1 MQSHNAYHDPSYS
14 SPAAYNN
21 GGAATLAGSA
31 EPYIHPT
38 IPLGLPHVVQFV
50 EASIHHLP
58 MSVRFVGD
66 RLSRYANAKGE
77 VSMAASFL
85 CRITGLGS
93 RNTADHHLRLIES
106 LGVLEK
112 KPGQG
117 GMDRKS
123 NTYVFQ
129 GEDRNWKPLPTERPG
144 TDPWVALA
152 RSRREN
158 EALRGEIEELQAELA
173 RLMNGATIA
182 HPGVTDGDGVP
193 HPEQSSHSYETAGPV
208 RSSEESGAIAHS
220 ELSNGP
226 ETAPPQEASH
236 SYETAG
242 PVRSSEESGA
252 IAHSE
257 LSNGPET
264 APSQDASHSYET
276 AGPVRSSEESG
287 AIAHSE
293 LSNGPDTIP
302 PQEASHSY
310 ETAGPVRSSE
320 ESGPIAHSELSNGP
334 ETAPTQDA
342 SHSYETADPGGSPRE
357 SGPIAH
363 SELSNGPETAPTQEA
378 SHSYET
384 ADPGG
389 SPGESGAIAHSELS
403 NGPDTGQEYLSR
415 RGRVEAL
422 VMEHRGYYDRRFRGG
437 VLSAVHHFSLNS
449 ENEDDLLRQ
458 VNVLRAGQEPGPS
471 GAGAAQGPGKS
482 TPPRGTT
489 DGIRPQGGGVLPGL
503 RQPLH
508 HVQRGGTVPRLHRPP
523 AAGE

>member
-21 GGAATLAGSA
+21 GAAAALAGSA

-58 MSVRFVGD
+58 MSVRFVAD

-117 GMDRKS
+117 GKDRKS

-182 HPGVTDGDGVP
+182 HPELSNGLETAPPQDA
-193 HPEQSSHSYETAGPV
+193 SHSYETSDSGGSP
-208 RSSEESGAIAHS
+208 EESGPIAHP

-226 ETAPPQEASH
+226 ETA
-236 SYETAG
+236 
-242 PVRSSEESGA
+242 
-252 IAHSE
+252 
-257 LSNGPET
+257 
-264 APSQDASHSYET
+264 
-276 AGPVRSSEESG
+276 
-287 AIAHSE
+287 
-293 LSNGPDTIP
+293 P

-334 ETAPTQDA
+334 DTIP
-342 SHSYETADPGGSPRE
+342 P
-357 SGPIAH
+357 
-363 SELSNGPETAPTQEA
+363 QEA

-389 SPGESGAIAHSELS
+389 SPGESEAIAHPELS

-471 GAGAAQGPGKS
+471 GAGAAQGAERA
-482 TPPRGTT
+482 PPREEPLTESGRREVEYCPDCGSPYTT
-489 DGIRPQGGGVLPGL
+489 FN
-503 RQPLH
+503 
-508 HVQRGGTVPRLHRPP
+508 
-523 AAGE
+523 GEERCPDCTGRRRRESEA

>member
-1 MQSHNAYHDPSYS
+1 MQSHNAYPDPSYS

-21 GGAATLAGSA
+21 GAAAALAGSA

-117 GMDRKS
+117 GKDRKS

-182 HPGVTDGDGVP
+182 HPGVTDGGGVP

-226 ETAPPQEASH
+226 ETIPP
-236 SYETAG
+236 
-242 PVRSSEESGA
+242 
-252 IAHSE
+252 
-257 LSNGPET
+257 
-264 APSQDASHSYET
+264 QDASHSYET
-276 AGPVRSSEESG
+276 AGPGGSPGESG
-287 AIAHSE
+287 A
-293 LSNGPDTIP
+293 
-302 PQEASHSY
+302 
-310 ETAGPVRSSE
+310 
-320 ESGPIAHSELSNGP
+320 IAHSELSNGP

-342 SHSYETADPGGSPRE
+342 SHSYENEDSGSSPGE
-357 SGPIAH
+357 YGPIAH
-363 SELSNGPETAPTQEA
+363 LELSNGPDTIPPQET

-384 ADPGG
+384 AGPGG
-389 SPGESGAIAHSELS
+389 SPGESEAIAHSELS

-449 ENEDDLLRQ
+449 ENEGDLLRQ
-458 VNVLRAGQEPGPS
+458 VNVLRAGQEPGSS
-471 GAGAAQGPGKS
+471 GAGAAQGAERA
-482 TPPRGTT
+482 PPREEPLTESGRREVEYCPDCGSPYTT
-489 DGIRPQGGGVLPGL
+489 FNGEERCPDCTGL
-503 RQPLH
+503 R
-508 HVQRGGTVPRLHRPP
+508 RRESE
-523 AAGE
+523 A

>member
-21 GGAATLAGSA
+21 GAAATLAGSS

-106 LGVLEK
+106 LGVMEK
-112 KPGQG
+112 RPGKG

-129 GEDRNWKPLPTERPG
+129 GADRSWKPLPTERPG

-182 HPGVTDGDGVP
+182 HPGVTDGGGVP

-226 ETAPPQEASH
+226 ETAP
-236 SYETAG
+236 T
-242 PVRSSEESGA
+242 
-252 IAHSE
+252 
-257 LSNGPET
+257 
-264 APSQDASHSYET
+264 QDASHSYET
-276 AGPVRSSEESG
+276 ADPVRSSEESG

-320 ESGPIAHSELSNGP
+320 ESGAIAHSELSNGP
-334 ETAPTQDA
+334 ETIPPQEA
-342 SHSYETADPGGSPRE
+342 SRSYETADPVRSSEE
-357 SGPIAH
+357 SGAIAH
-363 SELSNGPETAPTQEA
+363 SELSNGPETAPTQET

-384 ADPGG
+384 SDPGG
-389 SPGESGAIAHSELS
+389 SPGESGAIGHSELS

-415 RGRVEAL
+415 RDRVEAL
-422 VMEHRGYYDRRFRGG
+422 VMERRGYYDRRFRGG

-458 VNVLRAGQEPGPS
+458 VNVLRAGQEPSPS
-471 GAGAAQGPGKS
+471 GAGAAQDPERA
-482 TPPRGTT
+482 PPREEPLTESGRREVEYCPDCGSPYTT
-489 DGIRPQGGGVLPGL
+489 FN
-503 RQPLH
+503 
-508 HVQRGGTVPRLHRPP
+508 
-523 AAGE
+523 GEERCPDCTGRRRRESEA

>member
-1 MQSHNAYHDPSYS
+1 MQSHNAYPDPSYS

-21 GGAATLAGSA
+21 GAAATLAGSA

-129 GEDRNWKPLPTERPG
+129 GADRNWKPLPTERPG

-173 RLMNGATIA
+173 RLMNGAPIA

-193 HPEQSSHSYETAGPV
+193 HPEQSSHSDETAGPV
-208 RSSEESGAIAHS
+208 RSSEESGSIAHS

-236 SYETAG
+236 SDETA
-242 PVRSSEESGA
+242 
-252 IAHSE
+252 
-257 LSNGPET
+257 
-264 APSQDASHSYET
+264 D
-276 AGPVRSSEESG
+276 PVRSSEESG

-310 ETAGPVRSSE
+310 ETADPGGSPG
-320 ESGPIAHSELSNGP
+320 ESGAIAHSELSNGP
-334 ETAPTQDA
+334 DTIPPQDA
-342 SHSYETADPGGSPRE
+342 SHSYETAG
-357 SGPIAH
+357 
-363 SELSNGPETAPTQEA
+363 
-378 SHSYET
+378 
-384 ADPGG
+384 PGG

-437 VLSAVHHFSLNS
+437 VLSAIHHFSLNS

-458 VNVLRAGQEPGPS
+458 VNVLSAGQKPGPS
-471 GAGAAQGPGKS
+471 GTGAAQEAERP
-482 TPPRGTT
+482 PPREEPLTESGRREVEYCPDCGSPYTT
-489 DGIRPQGGGVLPGL
+489 FN
-503 RQPLH
+503 
-508 HVQRGGTVPRLHRPP
+508 
-523 AAGE
+523 GEEQCPDCTGRRRRESEA

>member
-14 SPAAYNN
+14 SPAASNN
-21 GGAATLAGSA
+21 GAAATLAGSA

-117 GMDRKS
+117 GKDRKS

-182 HPGVTDGDGVP
+182 HPGVTDGGGVP
-193 HPEQSSHSYETAGPV
+193 HPEQS
-208 RSSEESGAIAHS
+208 
-220 ELSNGP
+220 
-226 ETAPPQEASH
+226 
-236 SYETAG
+236 
-242 PVRSSEESGA
+242 
-252 IAHSE
+252 
-257 LSNGPET
+257 
-264 APSQDASHSYET
+264 SHSYET

-310 ETAGPVRSSE
+310 ETAGPGGSPE
-320 ESGPIAHSELSNGP
+320 ESRPIAHSELSNGP
-334 ETAPTQDA
+334 ETIP
-342 SHSYETADPGGSPRE
+342 P
-357 SGPIAH
+357 
-363 SELSNGPETAPTQEA
+363 QEA

-471 GAGAAQGPGKS
+471 GAGAAQGAERP
-482 TPPRGTT
+482 PPREEPLTESGRREVEYCPDCGSPYTT
-489 DGIRPQGGGVLPGL
+489 FNGEERCPDCTGL
-503 RQPLH
+503 R
-508 HVQRGGTVPRLHRPP
+508 RRESE
-523 AAGE
+523 A

>member
-1 MQSHNAYHDPSYS
+1 MQSHNAYPDPSYS

-21 GGAATLAGSA
+21 GAAATLAGSA

-112 KPGQG
+112 QPGQG
-117 GMDRKS
+117 GKDRKS

-158 EALRGEIEELQAELA
+158 EALRSEIEELQAELA

-208 RSSEESGAIAHS
+208 RSSEESGSIAHSELSNGPETIPPQEASHSYETADPGGSPGESGAIAHS

-226 ETAPPQEASH
+226 ETAPPQDASH

-264 APSQDASHSYET
+264 APTQDASHSYET
-276 AGPVRSSEESG
+276 ADPVRSSEESG

-293 LSNGPDTIP
+293 LSNGPDI
-302 PQEASHSY
+302 
-310 ETAGPVRSSE
+310 
-320 ESGPIAHSELSNGP
+320 
-334 ETAPTQDA
+334 
-342 SHSYETADPGGSPRE
+342 
-357 SGPIAH
+357 
-363 SELSNGPETAPTQEA
+363 
-378 SHSYET
+378 
-384 ADPGG
+384 
-389 SPGESGAIAHSELS
+389 
-403 NGPDTGQEYLSR
+403 GQEYLSR

-458 VNVLRAGQEPGPS
+458 VNVLRAGQEPGSS
-471 GAGAAQGPGKS
+471 GAGAAQGAERP
-482 TPPRGTT
+482 PPRQEPLTEAGRREVEYCPDCGSPYTT
-489 DGIRPQGGGVLPGL
+489 FNGEERCPDCTGL
-503 RQPLH
+503 R
-508 HVQRGGTVPRLHRPP
+508 RRESE
-523 AAGE
+523 A

>member
-21 GGAATLAGSA
+21 GAAAALAGSA
-31 EPYIHPT
+31 EPYVHPT

-117 GMDRKS
+117 GKDRKS

-158 EALRGEIEELQAELA
+158 EALRSEIEELQAELA

-182 HPGVTDGDGVP
+182 HPELSNG
-193 HPEQSSHSYETAGPV
+193 PETAPTQDASHSYETAGPV
-208 RSSEESGAIAHS
+208 RSSEEAGAIAHS

-242 PVRSSEESGA
+242 PVRSSEES
-252 IAHSE
+252 E
-257 LSNGPET
+257 
-264 APSQDASHSYET
+264 
-276 AGPVRSSEESG
+276 

-310 ETAGPVRSSE
+310 ETADSGGSPE
-320 ESGPIAHSELSNGP
+320 ESGP
-334 ETAPTQDA
+334 
-342 SHSYETADPGGSPRE
+342 
-357 SGPIAH
+357 
-363 SELSNGPETAPTQEA
+363 
-378 SHSYET
+378 
-384 ADPGG
+384 
-389 SPGESGAIAHSELS
+389 IAHSELS

-458 VNVLRAGQEPGPS
+458 VNVLRAGQEPGSS
-471 GAGAAQGPGKS
+471 GAGAAQDPERA
-482 TPPRGTT
+482 PPREETLTESGRREVEYCPDCGSPYTT
-489 DGIRPQGGGVLPGL
+489 FNGE
-503 RQPLH
+503 
-508 HVQRGGTVPRLHRPP
+508 QRCPDCTGRRRRESE
-523 AAGE
+523 A

>member
-21 GGAATLAGSA
+21 GAATTLAGSA

-226 ETAPPQEASH
+226 ETAPTQDASH
-236 SYETAG
+236 SYENEDSGSSPGEYG
-242 PVRSSEESGA
+242 P

-264 APSQDASHSYET
+264 APPQETSHSYET
-276 AGPVRSSEESG
+276 ADPGGSPG
-287 AIAHSE
+287 
-293 LSNGPDTIP
+293 
-302 PQEASHSY
+302 
-310 ETAGPVRSSE
+310 

-342 SHSYETADPGGSPRE
+342 SHSYETADPGGSP
-357 SGPIAH
+357 
-363 SELSNGPETAPTQEA
+363 
-378 SHSYET
+378 
-384 ADPGG
+384 
-389 SPGESGAIAHSELS
+389 GESGAIAHSELS
-403 NGPDTGQEYLSR
+403 NGSDTGQEYLSR

-422 VMEHRGYYDRRFRGG
+422 VMERRGYYDRRFRGG
-437 VLSAVHHFSLNS
+437 ALSAIHHFSLNS

-471 GAGAAQGPGKS
+471 GAGAAQDPERP
-482 TPPRGTT
+482 PPREEPLTESGRREVEYCPDCSSPYTT
-489 DGIRPQGGGVLPGL
+489 FNGEERCPDCTGL
-503 RQPLH
+503 R
-508 HVQRGGTVPRLHRPP
+508 RRESE
-523 AAGE
+523 A